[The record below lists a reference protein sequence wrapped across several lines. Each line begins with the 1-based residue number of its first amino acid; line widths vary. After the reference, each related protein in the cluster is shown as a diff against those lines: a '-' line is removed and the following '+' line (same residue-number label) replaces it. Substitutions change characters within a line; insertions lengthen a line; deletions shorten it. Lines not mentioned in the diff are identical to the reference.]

1 MARRDRDMTD
11 EELISVMRNEPATS
25 GNYVEMEAELN
36 RRVALG
42 QLEASGA
49 QVAASRAQIRSAW
62 YQFTAV
68 VVMLLTT
75 LLIASFM
82 WLHAGA
88 GSR

>member
-1 MARRDRDMTD
+1 MARLYRDMTD
-11 EELISVMRNEPATS
+11 KELVSVMRGEPASS
-25 GNYVEMEAELN
+25 GNYVEMDAELN

-42 QLEASGA
+42 QLAASAA
-49 QVAASRAQIRSAW
+49 QVAASEAQIRSAW

-82 WLHAGA
+82 WLHVAA
-88 GSR
+88 SSH